1 MQMAISKKQGWEWIK
16 SLMEPCEVCGEKP
29 TLGTPIMGK
38 KWRVCC
44 MNITC
49 PNFRQHEDNNPFLAI
64 HKWNKS
70 RKKGL

>member
-1 MQMAISKKQGWEWIK
+1 MQMATSKKQGWEWIK